1 MATYIYETIP
11 QKQGEKPTQF
21 ELQQSMKD
29 APLTRHPESGVPVK
43 RLITG
48 GLGFTGSTK
57 QESGGGHS
65 CGHGSG

>member
-48 GLGFTGSTK
+48 GLGFR
-57 QESGGGHS
+57 
-65 CGHGSG
+65 